1 MPENIKPNGA
11 PNANGP
17 IKQPLAQ
24 PSPAPQPGAPP
35 PPPPQPGVVTPAG
48 QPAAPT
54 NGPIKEPLV
63 QPSPAP
69 QLVASAQAKSDEA
82 KPPVKKPASKRKY
95 IFILLGV
102 LALGVLIYWR
112 IISTKFVY
120 AGTVEAT
127 EVDVASQ
134 LASTVNSLQVDEGQA
149 VTQGQLLVT
158 LDGPDYKVA
167 QETANDDYE
176 RGLKL
181 YQAGS
186 MAVETFNHLKIQKD
200 LADLH
205 VQWCSVT
212 SPLTATIL
220 TKYHEPGDWVGPG
233 TKLFTLA
240 DLSSVWCYFY
250 VPQPILVKL
259 SYGQKV
265 NATLPELKGKT
276 FEGVIS
282 HINDEAEFTPKNV
295 QTEAERTSL
304 VYAIKIIFKN
314 PDGLLKPGM
323 TLEADLPKK

>member
-1 MPENIKPNGA
+1 MPENINSNPT
-11 PNANGP
+11 PGP
-17 IKQPLAQ
+17 AK
-24 PSPAPQPGAPP
+24 
-35 PPPPQPGVVTPAG
+35 VTP
-48 QPAAPT
+48 PVVP
-54 NGPIKEPLV
+54 
-63 QPSPAP
+63 
-69 QLVASAQAKSDEA
+69 KSDEA
-82 KPPVKKPASKRKY
+82 QKLPVKKSTPKKY
-95 IFILLGV
+95 LFIFLG
-102 LALGVLIYWR
+102 LAALGALIYWR
-112 IISTKFVY
+112 IISTKFAY
-120 AGTVEAT
+120 AGTVEVT

-134 LASTVNSLQVDEGQA
+134 VASTVNSLQVDEGMA

-176 RGLKL
+176 RGVKL
-181 YQAGS
+181 YHAGS

-205 VQWCSVT
+205 VQWCLVT
-212 SPLTATIL
+212 SPLQGTIL
-220 TKYHEPGDWVGPG
+220 IKYHEPGDWVGPG

-265 NATLPELKGKT
+265 TATLPELKGT
-276 FEGVIS
+276 IFEGVIS

-304 VYAIKIIFKN
+304 VYAVKIIFKN

>member
-1 MPENIKPNGA
+1 MAENLSDNGTPKP
-11 PNANGP
+11 PTP
-17 IKQPLAQ
+17 
-24 PSPAPQPGAPP
+24 PAPLVTSKPAPP
-35 PPPPQPGVVTPAG
+35 PPRPGVVTPA
-48 QPAAPT
+48 
-54 NGPIKEPLV
+54 
-63 QPSPAP
+63 
-69 QLVASAQAKSDEA
+69 AQTAVPKSDEA
-82 KPPVKKPASKRKY
+82 PKPPIKKPTSKRKY
-95 IFILLGV
+95 IFIFLGLV
-102 LALGVLIYWR
+102 ALGVLIYWR
-112 IISTKFVY
+112 IISAKFVY

-134 LASTVNSLQVDEGQA
+134 LSSTVNSLQADEGQA

-158 LDGPDYKVA
+158 LDGPDYKVN
-167 QETANDDYE
+167 QESANDDYE

-186 MAVETFNHLKIQKD
+186 MAVETFNHLKTQKE
-200 LADLH
+200 LSDLH
-205 VQWCSVT
+205 VQWCLVT

-240 DLSSVWCYFY
+240 DLSEVWSYFY
-250 VPQPILVKL
+250 VPQPILAEL

-265 NATLPELKGKT
+265 NATLPELKGRT

-304 VYAIKIIFKN
+304 VYAVKIIFKN

>member
-1 MPENIKPNGA
+1 MPENLSEKGTPKL
-11 PNANGP
+11 PVP
-17 IKQPLAQ
+17 PK
-24 PSPAPQPGAPP
+24 PAPPEIAKPEPP
-35 PPPPQPGVVTPAG
+35 PLMTP
-48 QPAAPT
+48 
-54 NGPIKEPLV
+54 
-63 QPSPAP
+63 
-69 QLVASAQAKSDEA
+69 
-82 KPPVKKPASKRKY
+82 KKPASKKKY

-102 LALGVLIYWR
+102 LALGALIWWR
-112 IISTKFVY
+112 IESTKFVY

-134 LASTVNSLQVDEGQA
+134 LASTVNSLQADEGQA

-167 QETANDDYE
+167 QETANDDYD
-176 RGLKL
+176 RGVKL

-186 MAVETFNHLKIQKD
+186 MAVETFNHLKTQKE

-240 DLSSVWCYFY
+240 DLSEVWSYFY

-259 SYGQKV
+259 AYGQKV
-265 NATLPELKGKT
+265 TATLPELKGKI

-304 VYAIKIIFKN
+304 VYAVKIIFKN

>member
-1 MPENIKPNGA
+1 MPENLNEKGA
-11 PNANGP
+11 P
-17 IKQPLAQ
+17 KL
-24 PSPAPQPGAPP
+24 PATPKPAPP
-35 PPPPQPGVVTPAG
+35 PLMTP
-48 QPAAPT
+48 
-54 NGPIKEPLV
+54 
-63 QPSPAP
+63 
-69 QLVASAQAKSDEA
+69 
-82 KPPVKKPASKRKY
+82 KKPASKKKY

-102 LALGVLIYWR
+102 LALGALIWWR
-112 IISTKFVY
+112 IESTKFVY

-167 QETANDDYE
+167 QETANDDYD
-176 RGLKL
+176 RGVKL

-186 MAVETFNHLKIQKD
+186 MAVETFNHLKTQKE

-205 VQWCSVT
+205 AQWCLVT

-265 NATLPELKGKT
+265 NGTLPELKGKT

-304 VYAIKIIFKN
+304 IYAVKIIFKN

>member
-1 MPENIKPNGA
+1 MPENINSTQIPKP
-11 PNANGP
+11 
-17 IKQPLAQ
+17 
-24 PSPAPQPGAPP
+24 APP
-35 PPPPQPGVVTPAG
+35 PLQTEEQPKPAPRPEAPVPPP
-48 QPAAPT
+48 APKKSYSKKYLFIFL
-54 NGPIKEPLV
+54 G
-63 QPSPAP
+63 
-69 QLVASAQAKSDEA
+69 LVA
-82 KPPVKKPASKRKY
+82 
-95 IFILLGV
+95 LG
-102 LALGVLIYWR
+102 ALIYWR

-134 LASTVNSLQVDEGQA
+134 LSSTVNSLQADEGQA
-149 VTQGQLLVT
+149 VTQGQLLAT

-186 MAVETFNHLKIQKD
+186 MAVETFNHLKTQKEM
-200 LADLH
+200 ADLH
-205 VQWCSVT
+205 VQWCLVL
-212 SPLTATIL
+212 SPITATIL
-220 TKYHEPGDWVGPG
+220 TKYHEPGDFVSPG

-240 DLSSVWCYFY
+240 DLSEVWCYFY

-265 NATLPELKGKT
+265 NGTLPELKDKT

-304 VYAIKIIFKN
+304 VYAVKIIFKN

>member
-1 MPENIKPNGA
+1 PN
-11 PNANGP
+11 
-17 IKQPLAQ
+17 
-24 PSPAPQPGAPP
+24 PAPRLEASTQVPKPAP
-35 PPPPQPGVVTPAG
+35 PPPPQPGVVTPAA
-48 QPAAPT
+48 QTAAP
-54 NGPIKEPLV
+54 
-63 QPSPAP
+63 
-69 QLVASAQAKSDEA
+69 KSDEA
-82 KPPVKKPASKRKY
+82 PKPPVKKPASKRKY

-102 LALGVLIYWR
+102 LVLGALIYWR

-134 LASTVNSLQVDEGQA
+134 LASTVNSLQADEGQA

-158 LDGPDYKVA
+158 LDGPDYKVN
-167 QETANDDYE
+167 QESANDDYE

-186 MAVETFNHLKIQKD
+186 MAVETFNHLKTQKE
-200 LADLH
+200 LSDLH
-205 VQWCSVT
+205 VQWCLVT

-240 DLSSVWCYFY
+240 DLRSVWSYFY
-250 VPQPILVKL
+250 VPQPILAEL

-304 VYAIKIIFKN
+304 VYAVKIIFKN
-314 PDGLLKPGM
+314 PEGLLKPGM

>member
-1 MPENIKPNGA
+1 MKKRLKFI
-11 PNANGP
+11 
-17 IKQPLAQ
+17 IPL
-24 PSPAPQPGAPP
+24 
-35 PPPPQPGVVTPAG
+35 
-48 QPAAPT
+48 
-54 NGPIKEPLV
+54 LV
-63 QPSPAP
+63 
-69 QLVASAQAKSDEA
+69 
-82 KPPVKKPASKRKY
+82 
-95 IFILLGV
+95 IGI
-102 LALGVLIYWR
+102 GVLIYWR
-112 IISTKFVY
+112 IQNNKFAY

-134 LASTVNSLQVDEGQA
+134 VASTVNSLQAQEGQA
-149 VTQGQLLVT
+149 VTLGQPLVT

-167 QETANDDYE
+167 QESANDDYN

-186 MAVETFNHLKIQKD
+186 MAVENFNHLKTQKQ

-220 TKYHEPGDWVGPG
+220 NKYHEPGDWVGPG

-240 DLSSVWCYFY
+240 DLRQVWCYFY
-250 VPQPILVKL
+250 VPQPVLVKL

-265 NATLPELKGKT
+265 RSTLPEMKEKT
-276 FEGVIS
+276 FEGVIT

-295 QTEAERTSL
+295 QTEAERTNL
-304 VYAIKIIFKN
+304 VYAVKITFVN
-314 PDGLLKPGM
+314 PEGLLKPGM